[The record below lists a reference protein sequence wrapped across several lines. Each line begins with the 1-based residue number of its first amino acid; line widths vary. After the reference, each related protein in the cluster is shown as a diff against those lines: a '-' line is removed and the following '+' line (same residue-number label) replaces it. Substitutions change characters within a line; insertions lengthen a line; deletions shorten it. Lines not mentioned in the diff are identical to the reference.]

1 MLLLYALSTNE
12 DFLKLASG
20 VLNELRIKVIFFQD
34 TESLS
39 KAIEERQPLL
49 VLYDYEE
56 GLREEIA
63 KMLTIMESRFTNFII
78 SSVLVHASS
87 SELKKMNFISSGID
101 YFLPKPI
108 NLLELLAYLS
118 SSQRLRMKV
127 SRLLTYGQHASTVD
141 TMSKLSDYLNSHV
154 KEPIQRFIDHKPQYD
169 LKDDKVNEYLRES
182 KKSAIEVLAAMH
194 AVKEELQVLI
204 QKSKE
209 DYKLEDL
216 DDLFEKNLM
225 LTHIAYG
232 IDIEEK
238 QE

>member
-1 MLLLYALSTNE
+1 MLLLYALSTNK

-20 VLNELRIKVIFFQD
+20 VLNELKIKVTFFQD

-49 VLYDYEE
+49 ILYDYEE

-63 KMLTIMESRFTNFII
+63 KMLAIMEARFTNLII
-78 SSVLVHASS
+78 SNVLVHASS

-127 SRLLTYGQHASTVD
+127 SRLLTCGQHASIVD
-141 TMSKLSDYLNSHV
+141 TMAKLSDYLNSHV
-154 KEPIQRFIDHKPQYD
+154 KEPIQRFVDYKTQHTLQDDD
-169 LKDDKVNEYLRES
+169 LSEYLRES
-182 KKSAIEVLAAMH
+182 MKSAVEVLAALH
-194 AVKEELQVLI
+194 AVREELQVLI

-232 IDIEEK
+232 MDIEEK